1 MTHNSVICKRPEADG
16 LTMLLILDW
25 QESANM
31 MLKGRWRWL
40 SLWRTTDCSLH
51 KGRRIWHL
59 SFLRKHFL
67 ISGAVFLRHLTF
79 FFLFWSINGV
89 WTLEGQIRQSLLFIE
104 SCPYTV
110 LGQEKGSVFCKRDQ
124 LWWLWDYGSV
134 AESDVIWE
142 GNRTLKA
149 CWHSITSRGTDSSWN
164 QVLCLLY
171 SVFKITGVPSKFP
184 ACGIFFFCGKLIFAK

>member
-1 MTHNSVICKRPEADG
+1 MKMTV
-16 LTMLLILDW
+16 
-25 QESANM
+25 
-31 MLKGRWRWL
+31 
-40 SLWRTTDCSLH
+40 SLEDNRLQFTQREKNLALEFSQKTF
-51 KGRRIWHL
+51 
-59 SFLRKHFL
+59 SF
-67 ISGAVFLRHLTF
+67 SGAVFLRHLTF

-110 LGQEKGSVFCKRDQ
+110 LGQEKASVFCKQDQ

-149 CWHSITSRGTDSSWN
+149 CLHSITSRGTDSSWN

-184 ACGIFFFCGKLIFAK
+184 ACGFFFFVENLFLLNKALRREIQLLNVVLLGVLMRKQNSFRN